1 MRRKVVCLTLVA
13 LFILAIVAMPGCATQ
28 QKAAETSASKAA
40 SNDSQQASVYKRP
53 EVVTSASEAK
63 QLLIEGN
70 KRFVSGKLANKD
82 LGSTKREELA
92 AKGQKPFAVVV
103 TCSDSRVSPELIFDQ
118 GLGDLFVI
126 RVAGNVLDP
135 VAVGSVEYAVE
146 HLGTPLVVVMG
157 HEKCGAVKATADG
170 GEAPGSLDSIVAK
183 IKPSVEKVK
192 AAGATGNDLY
202 EKATDENIKAAIADL
217 EKSPIVKHLKESG
230 KLIVVGAK
238 YHLGSGEV
246 VFFDA
251 R

>member
-1 MRRKVVCLTLVA
+1 MFKRKIVSVTLVA
-13 LFILAIVAMPGCATQ
+13 LFVLAIAAMSGCAAQQTAA
-28 QKAAETSASKAA
+28 QKAG
-40 SNDSQQASVYKRP
+40 DQASVYKRP
-53 EVVTSASEAK
+53 EVVASASEAR
-63 QLLIEGN
+63 QLLIDGN
-70 KRFVSGKLANKD
+70 KRFTSGKLAGKD
-82 LGSTKREELA
+82 MGSTKREELA

-103 TCSDSRVSPELIFDQ
+103 TCSDSRVPPELIFDQ

-126 RVAGNVLDP
+126 RVAGNVFDP

-170 GEAPGSLDSIVAK
+170 GEAPGSLGSIVAK
-183 IKPSVEKVK
+183 IKPSVEKAK

-230 KLIVVGAK
+230 KLTVIGAK

-246 VFFDA
+246 TFETA
-251 R
+251 N